1 MIIVKHSD
9 TRCSK
14 YQNSIKKKKKK
25 SVSKSK
31 FMMQKDTNIE

>member
-14 YQNSIKKKKKK
+14 YQNSIKKKKN